1 MRGHNRPPFPP
12 KIPGTDLPSWDVPT
26 AIIYRPARSAM
37 TSAPRPNYWVLEFEP
52 SRPPLVEPLMG
63 YTSSNDPYRSIRLK
77 FPDRESAV
85 EFAEQQD
92 WRYFVREDVAH
103 RHAPDRW
110 RGEERH
116 RLYKGADAPNAFRIP
131 SRLDRGRTDHRLRR
145 AVDQEGSVDL
155 PSQEQAE
162 FDPVFEASL
171 ESFPAS
177 DPPAWT
183 GGRSPGKNNERN
195 GQ

>member
-37 TSAPRPNYWVLEFEP
+37 TSAPRPNYWILEFEP
-52 SRPPLVEPLMG
+52 SRPPQIEPLMG
-63 YTSSNDPYRSIRLK
+63 HISSDDPYRPIRLK
-77 FPDRESAV
+77 FPDRDSAV
-85 EFAEQQD
+85 DFAERQD
-92 WRYFVREDVAH
+92 WRYIVRED
-103 RHAPDRW
+103 APRRPEPNPW

-116 RLYKGADAPNAFRIP
+116 RLYNGADAPNSFRIP
-131 SRLDRGRTDHRLRR
+131 FRLDRGRTDHPIRR
-145 AVDQEGSVDL
+145 AVEQEGTVDL
-155 PSQEQAE
+155 SSQEEAE
-162 FDPVFEASL
+162 FDPVLEASL

-183 GGRSPGKNNERN
+183 GVTIARKTT
-195 GQ
+195 

>member
-37 TSAPRPNYWVLEFEP
+37 TSAPRPKYWVLEFEP
-52 SRPPLVEPLMG
+52 SRPPQIDPLTG
-63 YTSSNDPYRSIRLK
+63 HTSSDDPYRPIRLK
-77 FPDRESAV
+77 FPDRDSAV
-85 EFAEQQD
+85 DFAERQD
-92 WRYFVREDVAH
+92 WRYIVRED
-103 RHAPDRW
+103 APRRPAPNPW

-116 RLYKGADAPNAFRIP
+116 RLYNGADAPNAFRIP
-131 SRLDRGRTDHRLRR
+131 FRLDRGRTDHPIRR
-145 AVDQEGSVDL
+145 AVEQKGTVDL
-155 PSQEQAE
+155 SSQEEAE
-162 FDPVFEASL
+162 FDPVLEASL

-183 GGRSPGKNNERN
+183 GVTIARKTT
-195 GQ
+195 

>member
-37 TSAPRPNYWVLEFEP
+37 TSAPRPNYWILEFEP
-52 SRPPLVEPLMG
+52 SRPPQIEPLMG
-63 YTSSNDPYRSIRLK
+63 HISSDDPYRPIRLK
-77 FPDRESAV
+77 FPDRDSAV
-85 EFAEQQD
+85 DFAERQD
-92 WRYFVREDVAH
+92 WRYIVRED
-103 RHAPDRW
+103 APRRPEPNPW

-116 RLYKGADAPNAFRIP
+116 RLYNGADAPNSFRIP
-131 SRLDRGRTDHRLRR
+131 FRLDRGRTDHPIRR
-145 AVDQEGSVDL
+145 AVEQKGTVDL
-155 PSQEQAE
+155 SSQEEAE
-162 FDPVFEASL
+162 FDPVLEASL

-183 GGRSPGKNNERN
+183 GVTVAGKKP
-195 GQ
+195 

>member
-52 SRPPLVEPLMG
+52 SRPPQVEPLMG

-131 SRLDRGRTDHRLRR
+131 SRLDRVRTDHRLRR

-162 FDPVFEASL
+162 FDPVIEASL

-183 GGRSPGKNNERN
+183 GMTIAGKE
-195 GQ
+195 

>member
-37 TSAPRPNYWVLEFEP
+37 TSAPRPNYWILEFEP
-52 SRPPLVEPLMG
+52 SRPPQIDPLMG
-63 YTSSNDPYRSIRLK
+63 HTSSDDPYRPIRLK
-77 FPDRESAV
+77 FPDRDSAV
-85 EFAEQQD
+85 DFAERQE
-92 WRYFVREDVAH
+92 WRYIVRED
-103 RHAPDRW
+103 APRRPAPNPW

-116 RLYKGADAPNAFRIP
+116 RLYNGADAPNAFRIP
-131 SRLDRGRTDHRLRR
+131 FRLDRGRTDHPIRR
-145 AVDQEGSVDL
+145 AVEQKGTVDL
-155 PSQEQAE
+155 SSQEEAE
-162 FDPVFEASL
+162 FDPVLEASL

-183 GGRSPGKNNERN
+183 GVTIARKTT
-195 GQ
+195 

>member
-52 SRPPLVEPLMG
+52 SRPPQIEPLMG
-63 YTSSNDPYRSIRLK
+63 HISSDDPYRPIRLK
-77 FPDRESAV
+77 FPDRDSAV
-85 EFAEQQD
+85 DFAERQD
-92 WRYFVREDVAH
+92 WRYIVRED
-103 RHAPDRW
+103 APRRPAPNPW

-116 RLYKGADAPNAFRIP
+116 RLYNGADAPNAFRIP
-131 SRLDRGRTDHRLRR
+131 FRLDRGRTDHPIRR
-145 AVDQEGSVDL
+145 AVEQKGTVDL
-155 PSQEQAE
+155 SSQEEAE
-162 FDPVFEASL
+162 FDPVLEASL

-183 GGRSPGKNNERN
+183 GVTIARKTT
-195 GQ
+195 

>member
-52 SRPPLVEPLMG
+52 SRPPQIEPLMG
-63 YTSSNDPYRSIRLK
+63 YTSSSDPYRPIRLK
-77 FPDRESAV
+77 FPDRDSAV
-85 EFAEQQD
+85 DFAERQD
-92 WRYFVREDVAH
+92 WRYVVREDVAH

-183 GGRSPGKNNERN
+183 GVTIAGKK
-195 GQ
+195 

>member
-52 SRPPLVEPLMG
+52 SRPPQIEPLMG
-63 YTSSNDPYRSIRLK
+63 YTSSGDPYRPIRLK

-85 EFAEQQD
+85 DFAERQD
-92 WRYFVREDVAH
+92 WRYIVRED
-103 RHAPDRW
+103 APRRPAPNPW

-116 RLYKGADAPNAFRIP
+116 RLAQGRRCPGSLSDTVPPTASHGSPPLSAQ
-131 SRLDRGRTDHRLRR
+131 SSMRGT
-145 AVDQEGSVDL
+145 VDL
-155 PSQEQAE
+155 STKNRPN
-162 FDPVFEASL
+162 FDPVLEASL

-183 GGRSPGKNNERN
+183 GVTIARKTT
-195 GQ
+195 

>member
-52 SRPPLVEPLMG
+52 SRPPQIDPLTG
-63 YTSSNDPYRSIRLK
+63 HTSSDDPYRPIRLK
-77 FPDRESAV
+77 FPDRDSAV
-85 EFAEQQD
+85 DFAERQD
-92 WRYFVREDVAH
+92 WRYIVRED
-103 RHAPDRW
+103 APRRPAPNPW

-116 RLYKGADAPNAFRIP
+116 RLYKGADAPYAFRIP
-131 SRLDRGRTDHRLRR
+131 SRLDRDRTDHRLRR

-162 FDPVFEASL
+162 FDPVIEASL

-183 GGRSPGKNNERN
+183 GVTIARKTT
-195 GQ
+195 

>member
-52 SRPPLVEPLMG
+52 SRPPQVEPLMG

-85 EFAEQQD
+85 KFAEQQD
-92 WRYFVREDVAH
+92 WRYFVREDFVREGVAH

-183 GGRSPGKNNERN
+183 GVTIAGKK
-195 GQ
+195 